1 MAEWEKYRSEIYDP
15 SVSRAV
21 FETAKEVSKEY
32 NRLRRVANQ
41 RLARLENA
49 GYGDSAIM
57 RRYGEGFGS
66 VRGMTEAQKRA
77 KLGEVAKFLGL
88 KTSSVS
94 GQREA
99 TRSFIESMHEKGYD
113 FINKNNAAAFGR
125 FMEAAKKHYGS
136 KKAFDSELIVD
147 LFERTLE
154 ADADP
159 EQVATDFDYWT
170 ENMDQLRP
178 PQTSPEDFAQE
189 TAERQQR
196 KAEQRERAAENRRE
210 SSRKKKES
218 ERRARVEERRRQIG
232 GRKGRKGRK

>member
-99 TRSFIESMHEKGYD
+99 TRSFIESIHEKGYD
-113 FINKNNAAAFGR
+113 FINKNNATAFGR

-159 EQVATDFDYWT
+159 EQIAEDFDYWS

-178 PQTSPEDFAQE
+178 PQTAPDDYELE
-189 TAERQQR
+189 TAQREQR
-196 KAEQRERAAENRRE
+196 KAEQRQRSAENRRE
-210 SSRKKKES
+210 ASRQKKQA
-218 ERRARVEERRRQIG
+218 ERRARAEGIQRRTTS
-232 GRKGRKGRK
+232 RKGRKGRK

>member
-1 MAEWEKYRSEIYDP
+1 MAEWEKYRSEMYDP

-21 FETAKEVSKEY
+21 FATAKEVSKEY
-32 NRLRRVANQ
+32 NKLRRVANQ

-94 GQREA
+94 GQKAALE
-99 TRSFIESMHEKGYD
+99 SFVETMQEKGYD

-159 EQVATDFDYWT
+159 EQIAEDFDYWS

-178 PQTSPEDFAQE
+178 PQAAPDDYELE
-189 TAERQQR
+189 TAQREQR
-196 KAEQRERAAENRRE
+196 KAEQRQRSAENRRE
-210 SSRKKKES
+210 ASRKKKQA
-218 ERRARVEERRRQIG
+218 ERRARAEGIQRRTTS
-232 GRKGRKGRK
+232 RKGRKGRK

>member
-1 MAEWEKYRSEIYDP
+1 MAEWEKYRSEMYDP

-21 FETAKEVSKEY
+21 FATSKEVSKEY
-32 NRLRRVANQ
+32 NKLRRVANQ

-94 GQREA
+94 GQRA
-99 TRSFIESMHEKGYD
+99 ALRSFVETMQEKGFD
-113 FINKNNAAAFGR
+113 WINMKNAPAVGR
-125 FMEAAKKHYGS
+125 FMEAAKRHYGT
-136 KKAFDSELIVD
+136 KNAFDSLQIMELMERVD
-147 LFERTLE
+147 EVG
-154 ADADP
+154 ADP
-159 EQVATDFDYWT
+159 DEIAKDFDYWT

-178 PQTSPEDFAQE
+178 PQAAPDDYELE
-189 TAERQQR
+189 TAQREQR
-196 KAEQRERAAENRRE
+196 KAEQRQRSAENRRE
-210 SSRKKKES
+210 ASRQKKQA
-218 ERRARVEERRRQIG
+218 ERRARAEGILRRTTS
-232 GRKGRKGRK
+232 RKGRKGRK